1 MNKIISFVLLGALLL
16 MCFSGCAG
24 INTNDNDD
32 KNDNTGDPTPND
44 PSDNNNPDNENVNV
58 GLESNVELNNLFTKL
73 QEDSEKIEK
82 ISFSIEYQ
90 DLHYELRA
98 SDKYTNE
105 EWSSPAIIVTV
116 DCNYDLATDED
127 WYKACSNTD
136 IKTLNTALFNEY
148 SHELSEGHFT
158 PWVIAPALYFE
169 YDHSSSTLSETL
181 NVFYSDYAVLQQLID
196 LEYVTSISIQYFYA
210 VPGSYFDE

>member
-16 MCFSGCAG
+16 MCFSGCANSN
-24 INTNDNDD
+24 INGDDNKTENEGNSALDGMED
-32 KNDNTGDPTPND
+32 SKEPKNEDGNNKVEPND
-44 PSDNNNPDNENVNV
+44 
-58 GLESNVELNNLFTKL
+58 ELNVLFAKL
-73 QEDSEKIEK
+73 KEDSEKTGK

-90 DLHYELRA
+90 DLHYELKN
-98 SDKYTNE
+98 SGKYNDE
-105 EWSSPAIIVTV
+105 EWIDAAIIVTV

-158 PWVIAPALYFE
+158 PWGIAPALYFE
-169 YDHSSSTLSETL
+169 YDHSASTLSETL
-181 NVFYSDYAVLQQLID
+181 NVFYSDYAVLEQLIN
-196 LEYVTSISIQYFYA
+196 LEYVTGISIQYFYA
-210 VPGSYFDE
+210 VPGNYFEE

>member
-1 MNKIISFVLLGALLL
+1 MNKILSIILLGALLL
-16 MCFSGCAG
+16 MCFSGCVNSN
-24 INTNDNDD
+24 INGDDNKTDSGGNSALD
-32 KNDNTGDPTPND
+32 GREDNKEAKNEDG
-44 PSDNNNPDNENVNV
+44 NNK
-58 GLESNVELNNLFTKL
+58 VELNDELNDLFAKL
-73 QEDSEKIEK
+73 QEDSEKSEK
-82 ISFSIEYQ
+82 ISFLIEYQ
-90 DLHYELRA
+90 DLHYELKN
-98 SDKYTNE
+98 SNKYNNE
-105 EWSSPAIIVTV
+105 KWIDAAIIVTV

-158 PWVIAPALYFE
+158 PWGIAPALYFE

-196 LEYVTSISIQYFYA
+196 LEYVTGISIQYFYA
-210 VPGSYFDE
+210 VPGSYFDD